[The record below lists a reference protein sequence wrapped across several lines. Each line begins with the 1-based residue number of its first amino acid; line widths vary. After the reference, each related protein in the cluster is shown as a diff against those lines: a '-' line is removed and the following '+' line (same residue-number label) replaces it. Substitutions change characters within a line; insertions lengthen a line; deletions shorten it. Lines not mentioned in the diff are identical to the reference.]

1 MYYKFE
7 KNRSMI
13 FNPLIIVASELGI
26 RDLSTEPPKPKEQIK
41 AMIKAFRNVSDSGI
55 GSVIVDG
62 VSDEQVTELQS
73 NGAYSVKTD
82 MSEFGK
88 DHNYRSK
95 SGAERIAATVNKFDR
110 YYTHDIVVAVPDD
123 MPELKPYYMQALM
136 YALSDSDVGIA
147 TMVSPLEEHE
157 KSNKDIVKAQVDWNN
172 DRIVYPL
179 EGSKVGTLKDIRR
192 DINDFD
198 SDDIYKLVPIH
209 AWRRGPLDKL
219 IQLPPSDREFEE
231 GTDLVR
237 ALDAGMRIDV
247 TFVTDN
253 MKVLI
258 TPEELDEAAYEIEG

>member
-1 MYYKFE
+1 
-7 KNRSMI
+7 MI

-26 RDLSTEPPKPKEQIK
+26 RDLSSEPPKPKEQVK
-41 AMIKAFRNVSDSGI
+41 AMVTAFRKVNDSGI

-62 VSDEQVTELQS
+62 VSDEQVTELEG
-73 NGAYSVKTD
+73 NGAYTVKTD

-147 TMVSPLEEHE
+147 TMVSPLTDEERYDNE
-157 KSNKDIVKAQVDWNN
+157 VVKAKVDWNS

-179 EGSKVGTLKDIRR
+179 EGSRVGTLKDIRR
-192 DINDFD
+192 NIDDFD
-198 SDDIYKLVPIH
+198 TDDVYKLVPIH
-209 AWRRGPLDKL
+209 AWRRGH
-219 IQLPPSDREFEE
+219 
-231 GTDLVR
+231 
-237 ALDAGMRIDV
+237 
-247 TFVTDN
+247 
-253 MKVLI
+253 
-258 TPEELDEAAYEIEG
+258 

>member
-1 MYYKFE
+1 
-7 KNRSMI
+7 MI

-26 RDLSTEPPKPKEQIK
+26 RDLSSEPPKPKEQVK
-41 AMIKAFRNVSDSGI
+41 AMVTAFRKVNDSGI

-62 VSDEQVTELQS
+62 VSDEQVTELAG
-73 NGAYSVKTD
+73 NGAYTVKTD

-136 YALSDSDVGIA
+136 YALSDSEVGIA

-157 KSNKDIVKAQVDWNN
+157 KSDNDIVKAQVDWNN

-179 EGSKVGTLKDIRR
+179 EGSKVGTLKDL
-192 DINDFD
+192 
-198 SDDIYKLVPIH
+198 SLIH
-209 AWRRGPLDKL
+209 
-219 IQLPPSDREFEE
+219 I
-231 GTDLVR
+231 
-237 ALDAGMRIDV
+237 
-247 TFVTDN
+247 
-253 MKVLI
+253 
-258 TPEELDEAAYEIEG
+258 

>member
-1 MYYKFE
+1 
-7 KNRSMI
+7 MI

-26 RDLSTEPPKPKEQIK
+26 RDLSSEPPKPKEQVK
-41 AMIKAFRNVSDSGI
+41 AMVTAFRKVNDSGI

-62 VSDEQVTELQS
+62 VSDEQVTELEG
-73 NGAYSVKTD
+73 NGAYTVKTD

-147 TMVSPLEEHE
+147 TMVSPLTDEDRYDNEV
-157 KSNKDIVKAQVDWNN
+157 VKARVDWNS

-192 DINDFD
+192 NIDDFD
-198 SDDIYKLVPIH
+198 TDDVYKLVPIH

-219 IQLPPSDREFEE
+219 IELPPSDREFEE

>member
-1 MYYKFE
+1 
-7 KNRSMI
+7 MI

-26 RDLSTEPPKPKEQIK
+26 RDLSSEPPKPKEQVK
-41 AMIKAFRNVSDSGI
+41 AMVAAFRKVNDSGI
-55 GSVIVDG
+55 GSVIVMVYQMSKLPSSRG
-62 VSDEQVTELQS
+62 MELILL
-73 NGAYSVKTD
+73 KLD

-147 TMVSPLEEHE
+147 TMVSPLTDEERYDNE
-157 KSNKDIVKAQVDWNN
+157 VVKAKVDWNS

-192 DINDFD
+192 NIYDFD
-198 SDDIYKLVPIH
+198 TDDVYKLVPIH

-219 IQLPPSDREFEE
+219 IELPPSDREFEE

-237 ALDAGMRIDV
+237 A
-247 TFVTDN
+247 
-253 MKVLI
+253 
-258 TPEELDEAAYEIEG
+258 

>member
-1 MYYKFE
+1 MYSEFE

-26 RDLSTEPPKPKEQIK
+26 RDLSSEPPKPKEQVK
-41 AMIKAFRNVSDSGI
+41 AIINAFKKVDDSGI

-62 VSDEQVTELQS
+62 VSDEQISEAQA
-73 NGAYSVKTD
+73 NGAYALKTD
-82 MSEFGK
+82 MAEFGK

-147 TMVSPLEEHE
+147 TMVSPLDEEE
-157 KSNKDIVKAQVDWNN
+157 KENNEIVKAQVDWNS
-172 DRIVYPL
+172 DRVVYPL
-179 EGSKVGTLKDIRR
+179 EGSKVGTLKDIRKN
-192 DINDFD
+192 INDFS

-209 AWRRGPLDKL
+209 AWRRGPLDRL

-247 TFVTDN
+247 TYVTDN

-258 TPEELDEAAYEIEG
+258 SPSELEGDEIEG

>member
-1 MYYKFE
+1 MQYEFE

-26 RDLSTEPPKPKEQIK
+26 RDLSTEPPKPKEQVK
-41 AMIKAFRNVSDSGI
+41 AIVTAFKKVGDAGI

-62 VSDEQVTELQS
+62 VTDDQISELQA
-73 NGAYSVKTD
+73 NGAYTMKTD

-147 TMVSPLEEHE
+147 TMVSPLTKEER
-157 KSNKDIVKAQVDWNN
+157 SNTEIVKAQVDWNS

-192 DINDFD
+192 DINNFD
-198 SDDIYKLVPIH
+198 TDDIYKLVPIH
-209 AWRRGPLDKL
+209 AWRRGPLDRL
-219 IQLPPSDREFEE
+219 IQLPPSDREFDE

-258 TPEELDEAAYEIEG
+258 SPEELIGDEIEG

>member
-1 MYYKFE
+1 VYYKFE

-157 KSNKDIVKAQVDWNN
+157 KSNNDIVKAQVDWNN

-198 SDDIYKLVPIH
+198 SDDIYTLVPIH

-258 TPEELDEAAYEIEG
+258 SPEELDEAAYEIEG